1 MKSFKI
7 KLSYIILVK
16 LFVLLL
22 IFEGVQLAGGRE
34 GGGRPPL
41 PNFEKLKSVPVFFDL
56 FDPSV

>member
-22 IFEGVQLAGGRE
+22 IFEGVQLAGEGRE
-34 GGGRPPL
+34 GGGL
-41 PNFEKLKSVPVFFDL
+41 PCPILKIEKCAHFL
-56 FDPSV
+56 